1 MTVEEAERVMDPPAC
16 ALTPAAL
23 LPLAV
28 IIEGL
33 EISMVAPPVANTPL
47 AEAAEVVM
55 VKGLEIVMDPMSAP
69 ALFA

>member
-16 ALTPAAL
+16 AFTPAAL
-23 LPLAV
+23 PPLAV

-47 AEAAEVVM
+47 PELPEVVM
-55 VKGLEIVMDPMSAP
+55 VKELEIAMDPMSAP
-69 ALFA
+69 TLFA